1 MNFET
6 SQFGKLAIKLSVG
19 LVVTAN
25 FSLSAFPAVAQQD
38 KELPV
43 KPNIATTQGEPARI
57 TESNGATVILPASYD
72 KQKTYPAVVLLPFT
86 GGTGL
91 RFFDWAFA
99 KPYRDRQT
107 NSFIVI
113 IPAGKGSVSDY
124 TPGSEFEKT
133 IQRYDNQVKSDLKT
147 LIPKYKIDASR
158 VSIGGYSLGA
168 DLAWALSLRNPKL
181 FRGAILIDSICSD
194 RRPSSMNQ
202 LAKRNFRVFMIV
214 GQKKAGEQNHPM
226 AGVKSL
232 LDQYKISNQYKDF
245 PRSDHNTILNGI
257 PSEMFMQSVDYS
269 LATP

>member
-1 MNFET
+1 MKQNTFTESIGKYICQPNSST
-6 SQFGKLAIKLSVG
+6 S
-19 LVVTAN
+19 
-25 FSLSAFPAVAQQD
+25 
-38 KELPV
+38 LPV
-43 KPNIATTQGEPARI
+43 KPDIATAKGEPARI
-57 TESNGATVILPASYD
+57 VESNGTTVILPASYD

-91 RFFDWAFA
+91 RFFDWAFE

-113 IPAGKGSVSDY
+113 IPAGKGSLSDY

-147 LIPKYKIDASR
+147 LVPKYKIDASR

-194 RRPSSMNQ
+194 RRSSSMNE
-202 LAKRNFRVFMIV
+202 LAKRNFRVFMII
-214 GQKKAGEQNHPM
+214 GQKEAGEQNHPM

-232 LDQYKISNQYKDF
+232 LDQYKIANQYKDF
-245 PRSDHNTILNGI
+245 PRSDHNTILNDI
-257 PSEMFMQSVDYS
+257 PSAMFMQSVDYS
-269 LATP
+269 LAIP